1 MSAPILQLEG
11 IGKAFGPVQ
20 VLEDISL
27 SVMPGEVIGIL
38 GENGA
43 GKSTLLKIISG
54 IYTPT
59 VGTIHLNGQIF
70 SALDPITA
78 RFHGVAMIPQE
89 FNLIPTLRVYENVFL
104 GQEIRRNGLLDHA
117 SMRKRTQELLSSL
130 DVNLD
135 PRLPIAQLSVA
146 QKQMVEV
153 ARVLVNDA
161 RIVILDEPTTVLT
174 DREVAVLFNVVR
186 ALVAKGVTILFISH
200 KLKEVKDL
208 CDRLLILR
216 DGKQVELCGTEALNE
231 EDMARKMVG
240 RELSQIYPDKHPL
253 DATSAPPALQ
263 VRGLNLK
270 GKLTDINLEVRRGE
284 VLGLAGLVGAGRTEI
299 AETIMGLRRK
309 TSGEISIDGHT
320 VNIRSPNEAHAQG
333 LAYLS
338 EDRQGKGLILSFN
351 VMQNIT
357 ALSLKRYVRGF
368 IQHRAERRRAEHY
381 QQRLAIKASN
391 LAAPVSLLSGGNQQ
405 KVYFSKLLDIE
416 PDILILD
423 EPTRG
428 IDISAKQQIYR
439 LIRDLTEQGKAVIVI
454 SSELEEIIG
463 MADRVLVIRE
473 GSIAVELDGDDIN
486 EEHIMLYA
494 AGARQHANRERVG
507 DSDGTTA

>member
-1 MSAPILQLEG
+1 MRDAVLSLEG
-11 IGKAFGPVQ
+11 IHKSFGPVE
-20 VLEDISL
+20 VLKDISF
-27 SVMPGEVIGIL
+27 SVMPGEVLGIL

-54 IYTPT
+54 IYTPSS
-59 VGTIHLNGQIF
+59 GRLHLDGQVF
-70 SALDPITA
+70 DALDPIAA
-78 RFHGVAMIPQE
+78 RAHGVAMIPQE
-89 FNLIPTLRVYENVFL
+89 FNLVPTLRVYENVFL
-104 GQEIRRNGLLDHA
+104 GQEVKRHGLLDHA
-117 SMRKRTQELLSSL
+117 RMRTRTRELLHAL
-130 DVNLD
+130 EVDLD
-135 PRLPIAQLSVA
+135 PEVPIASLSVA
-146 QKQMVEV
+146 EKQMVEV
-153 ARVLVNDA
+153 ARVLVNEA
-161 RIVILDEPTTVLT
+161 RILILDEPTTVLT
-174 DREVAVLFNVVR
+174 DREVAVLFRVVR

-200 KLKEVKDL
+200 KLKEVKAL

-216 DGKQVELCGTEALNE
+216 DGQQVELASTQAMSE

-240 RELSQIYPDKHPL
+240 RELAQIYPAKSAGFTAD
-253 DATSAPPALQ
+253 APPALR
-263 VRGLNLK
+263 VEGLSLK
-270 GKLTDINLEVRRGE
+270 GKLHDVHLAVRRGE

-309 TSGEISIDGHT
+309 DRGEVFIDGKAVT
-320 VNIRSPNEAHAQG
+320 LRSPRDAHAHG

-351 VMQNIT
+351 VMQNMT
-357 ALSLKRYVRGF
+357 ALSLSRYVKGF
-368 IQHRAERRRAEHY
+368 IQHRAERRQAEHY
-381 QQRLAIKASN
+381 QQCLSIKASN

-405 KVYFSKLLDIE
+405 KVYFAKLLDIE

-439 LIRDLTEQGKAVIVI
+439 LIRELTQQNKAVIVI

-463 MADRVLVIRE
+463 MADRVLVVRE
-473 GSIAVELDGDDIN
+473 GQIAVELEGSEIN

-494 AGARQHANRERVG
+494 AGARHHATPEQVG
-507 DSDGTTA
+507 TSS